1 MPQHDLYHD
10 NVKRALLKDGWTITD
25 DPFIIEFKGV
35 RLFADLG
42 AEKPFAAEKGEH
54 KIVIEIKVFSGIS
67 LITELEK
74 AIGQYSIYRTFLK
87 RISPERQLY
96 LAVAQDVFQDFFLRP
111 AIQEIV
117 SDQQISLLI
126 FEPQAEEIVQWI
138 I

>member
-10 NVKRALLKDGWTITD
+10 TVKRALLKDGWTITD

-87 RISPERQLY
+87 RLSPER
-96 LAVAQDVFQDFFLRP
+96 
-111 AIQEIV
+111 
-117 SDQQISLLI
+117 
-126 FEPQAEEIVQWI
+126 
-138 I
+138 